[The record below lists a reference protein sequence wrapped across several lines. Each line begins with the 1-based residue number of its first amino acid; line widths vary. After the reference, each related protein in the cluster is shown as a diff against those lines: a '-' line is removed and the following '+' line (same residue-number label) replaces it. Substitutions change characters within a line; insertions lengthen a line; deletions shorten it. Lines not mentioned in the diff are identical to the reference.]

1 VAKLIACIDWFF
13 DEWHAKHYRFMRC
26 VFIAAV
32 LLLGVVAI
40 EIDRVF
46 GWSPLWGT
54 APKNHLAAISW
65 AVTVLLVFEVVE
77 MVVSLRRSVADSVG
91 RHLQVYALL
100 LLRDAFAKLSDLPE
114 PISISGDDYTTLAI
128 MGTDAVGALLLF
140 AGATWFS
147 KLQRHRPMVQDADSA
162 DRFLAIK
169 KLLAFGLL
177 VTFAGLIVQDV
188 VSVTWGLGGHRLFDN
203 FFTILIFADVLLAIV
218 SLGFTDNPSIVF
230 RNFGFAFAAI
240 VLRLAVASP
249 EYLRPALGVAGAL
262 IAIGVTLSYN
272 WAIDESRDG
281 DPFDDE
287 AIDR

>member
-1 VAKLIACIDWFF
+1 
-13 DEWHAKHYRFMRC
+13 
-26 VFIAAV
+26 
-32 LLLGVVAI
+32 
-40 EIDRVF
+40 
-46 GWSPLWGT
+46 
-54 APKNHLAAISW
+54 
-65 AVTVLLVFEVVE
+65 LV
-77 MVVSLRRSVADSVG
+77 
-91 RHLQVYALL
+91 
-100 LLRDAFAKLSDLPE
+100 K
-114 PISISGDDYTTLAI
+114 
-128 MGTDAVGALLLF
+128 
-140 AGATWFS
+140 
-147 KLQRHRPMVQDADSA
+147 DADSA
-162 DRFLAIK
+162 GRFLTIK

-188 VSVTWGLGGHRLFDN
+188 ISMLWGAGGHRLFDN

-272 WAIDESRDG
+272 WATDESPDG

-287 AIDR
+287 ATDS